1 MKKIEVPG
9 EINEASQLILD
20 ESLEEIKPQ
29 KVEIDIWFRDDE
41 EEEYRE
47 RTKEEILDGIREG
60 FRDCLTGNTRPIEE
74 LWDNILISTTGTID
88 DDGNL
93 VLDEPLRETKAQYVD
108 VVIWFVK
115 NKASLEKHPDNIAR
129 SQQEMATAKLIVSRK

>member
-129 SQQEMATAKLIVSRK
+129 SQQEMATAELIVSRK

>member
-41 EEEYRE
+41 DEEYRE

-115 NKASLEKHPDNIAR
+115 NKASLEKHPDNIDR
-129 SQQEMATAKLIVSRK
+129 SQQEMATAELIVSRK

>member
-108 VVIWFVK
+108 VVIWFIK
-115 NKASLEKHPDNIAR
+115 NQASLEKHPDNIDR
-129 SQQEMATAKLIVSRK
+129 SQQEMDTAELIVSRK